1 MEIVGIDIKSKNGI
15 DLIYIKIDD
24 MDFNLYLWLSNSVM
38 NYKNMEISMLLA

>member
-38 NYKNMEISMLLA
+38 NYKNMEISMLF